1 MNPSKRDR
9 GNGCDS
15 EPKRVRDDTGCT
27 SSIGTVASRDGEQA
41 VEEVQ
46 PVVAQ
51 SRTLLAGQT
60 FVMTGTFPDLGGG
73 EGLDLGKLTAKKMM
87 QSFGARV
94 TSAVS
99 GKTSF
104 VLVGK
109 APGAKK
115 LEAAEKKGV
124 KIVSLEQLQLAL
136 ESKSQ
141 VIALAALKAAE
152 QPILG
157 ELSKGYTHEQI
168 KAKSARADMNQ
179 WNLIA
184 SGSGSVLDRD
194 FIKAD
199 ALAPGSAT
207 VNPTTPLPIPFAETT
222 PGAPPSIVAGEQLE
236 ILNEGRPKPVLDMVQ
251 PASRVPMELQA
262 LPSLSKLVWCN
273 ECGNRARNATTGCC
287 TVHGGGYK
295 CTANNLHTGKAC
307 GNKANVNSGLCQS
320 HSPVVYLRPRCK
332 HFDSQTGQGCAKG
345 ALDTTTGLCSLHGG
359 GPRCK
364 HFDSLTRQA
373 CAKGALDTTTGLCCL
388 HGGGLRCAQACCI
401 KVLEGMIPTI
411 ATGTHPVNGTAMCTF
426 AMRVM
431 VDTEEDSAKKLKLQV
446 HFGFKRL
453 LAMRGEHA
461 FYHALCML
469 VPDLKLSER
478 VLDDSVMVSQ
488 GKPKSN
494 TDLRPDFFHYFGNST
509 NDGFTI
515 HAEYDEI
522 RGHEDDDERL
532 KEIAVAAGVDFDKT
546 YVIRVSGKHYTK
558 DAVCTKMTFG
568 YHSYYKLTDAGHK
581 VVKETAAVVKE
592 RLRWISL
599 GLGPDDSQN
608 RKRKVYIN
616 F

>member
-60 FVMTGTFPDLGGG
+60 FVMTGTFPELGGG
-73 EGLDLGKLTAKKMM
+73 EGLDLGKQRAKKMM
-87 QSFGARV
+87 ESFGARV

-136 ESKSQ
+136 NSESK
-141 VIALAALKAAE
+141 VVALATLKAAE

-157 ELSKGYTHEQI
+157 ELSKGYTPEQRT
-168 KAKSARADMNQ
+168 AKSAREDMNQ
-179 WNLIA
+179 LNIIV
-184 SGSGSVLDRD
+184 SGSGSVSDRD
-194 FIKAD
+194 FITAH

-207 VNPTTPLPIPFAETT
+207 VNPTTPLPIPSADTT
-222 PGAPPSIVAGEQLE
+222 PGAPPSM
-236 ILNEGRPKPVLDMVQ
+236 VL
-251 PASRVPMELQA
+251 PANRVPMELQA
-262 LPSLSKLVWCN
+262 LPSSSELVWCN
-273 ECGNRARNATTGCC
+273 MCGNRARNATTGCC
-287 TVHGGGYK
+287 TVHGGGFK
-295 CTANNLHTGKAC
+295 CTAIHLKKGQPC
-307 GNKANVNSGLCQS
+307 GNKANVNSGLCKS

-359 GPRCK
+359 GPRCQ
-364 HFDSLTRQA
+364 HFDSQTRQA
-373 CAKGALDTTTGLCCL
+373 CAKGAKDSTTGLCCL

-411 ATGTHPVNGTAMCTF
+411 AKGTHPVNGTAMCTF

-431 VDTEEDSAKKLKLQV
+431 VDTEEDSAKKLKLQL

-515 HAEYDEI
+515 HAEYDER

-532 KEIAVAAGVDFDKT
+532 EEIAVAAGVDFDKT